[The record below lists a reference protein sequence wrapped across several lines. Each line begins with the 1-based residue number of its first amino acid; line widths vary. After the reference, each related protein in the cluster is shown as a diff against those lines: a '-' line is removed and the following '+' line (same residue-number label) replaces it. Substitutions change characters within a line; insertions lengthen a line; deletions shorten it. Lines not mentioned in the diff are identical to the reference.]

1 MPLQRIGEDCP
12 EQSTKFLGIYLDEFL
27 NWKAHISHLNRKLSR
42 ALFAIKQIKH
52 FFPHVIQKT
61 LYYALV
67 HPHIEYGILAWGGAN
82 SSILRHTVVMQKRA
96 MRYIHNS
103 TYNSHADPL
112 FKLSSI
118 MKLEDVYNYQMALFM
133 YDLSHKKNFHYLLTP
148 PSNLLMKFS
157 HRVTRQSLKM
167 YIPKCHT
174 EFVRKLHVPL
184 YLFPKAWNKWSDIIC
199 APISRNQSKK
209 HIKSTFINSYHD
221 KIKCTNRHCK
231 DCWALV

>member
-1 MPLQRIGEDCP
+1 
-12 EQSTKFLGIYLDEFL
+12 
-27 NWKAHISHLNRKLSR
+27 
-42 ALFAIKQIKH
+42 
-52 FFPHVIQKT
+52 
-61 LYYALV
+61 
-67 HPHIEYGILAWGGAN
+67 
-82 SSILRHTVVMQKRA
+82 

-103 TYNSHADPL
+103 TYNSHTDPL
-112 FKLSSI
+112 FKLSNI

-133 YDLSHKKNFHYLLTP
+133 YDLSHKKLPLSFDSTF
-148 PSNLLMKFS
+148 KFTYEIQS

-167 YIPKCHT
+167 YIPTYHT
-174 EFVRKLHVPL
+174 EFVRKLPL

-209 HIKSTFINSYHD
+209 HIKSTFINNYHD